1 MEDNENR
8 PVTASSET
16 GIVLFLETIVRP
28 AYQIVFMIAFSC
40 IATIFFVYAMA
51 SINIFEKRPSLNPIV
66 PKELSELASSTS
78 QVKVG
83 LNISDF
89 SEFDIRANRFVF
101 DAHIWFLFD
110 QSALSIETIE
120 KFSFLRGSIIK
131 KSPPDTKLI
140 GGNYFVQHE
149 IRVEFKADLNKK
161 YFPFDD
167 HRLYIEMVNKYV
179 TPKELIFSASLS
191 SFLMAPNL
199 HVIGWRVIDKSVE
212 TGFSE
217 SILDTFDER
226 KNVAQPKILF
236 AIDFGRVDIQD
247 IFLVFLPLFL
257 MVFMAFFSFGCN
269 PPQEST
275 RMLTLAMSSMT
286 GLLAYRFVLQNLTPK
301 AGYFILSDCFFFLLL
316 ALVFLVFCLALVVLK
331 KGLVT
336 RELIIVRGIIYIF
349 SYMIL
354 LSGTVYFLFY
364 WPYT

>member
-120 KFSFLRGSIIK
+120 K
-131 KSPPDTKLI
+131 
-140 GGNYFVQHE
+140 
-149 IRVEFKADLNKK
+149 
-161 YFPFDD
+161 
-167 HRLYIEMVNKYV
+167 
-179 TPKELIFSASLS
+179 
-191 SFLMAPNL
+191 
-199 HVIGWRVIDKSVE
+199 
-212 TGFSE
+212 
-217 SILDTFDER
+217 
-226 KNVAQPKILF
+226 
-236 AIDFGRVDIQD
+236 
-247 IFLVFLPLFL
+247 
-257 MVFMAFFSFGCN
+257 
-269 PPQEST
+269 
-275 RMLTLAMSSMT
+275 
-286 GLLAYRFVLQNLTPK
+286 
-301 AGYFILSDCFFFLLL
+301 
-316 ALVFLVFCLALVVLK
+316 
-331 KGLVT
+331 
-336 RELIIVRGIIYIF
+336 
-349 SYMIL
+349 
-354 LSGTVYFLFY
+354 
-364 WPYT
+364 